1 MSMAGGNPSLI
12 IDTLVNSAG
21 LGVGLR
27 NAEAQV
33 TASATRMGTAVD
45 AQMGK
50 FGTQLAGG
58 LARGL
63 SAMMAIQ
70 AADAA
75 IRATTDAFRNNRDIP
90 DAILE
95 SLQKTFSSLP
105 IFGALQDALIPL
117 GEKLGESMAR
127 SAVGVMQREFGL
139 FQGIVF
145 GGRTRDDDIRA
156 EREELARLRT
166 QIDPGSVQAVDTAIG
181 RFRFAMAGGPQEEQ
195 LEILR
200 RIRQLMESLG
210 ESVRP
215 GN

>member
-12 IDTLVNSAG
+12 IDTLVNNAS

-33 TASATRMGTAVD
+33 TASAARMGTAVD
-45 AQMGK
+45 REMGK
-50 FGTQLAGG
+50 FGNQLVGG

-95 SLQKTFSSLP
+95 PLQKTFSSIP

-127 SAVGVMQREFGL
+127 SAVEVMQREFGL
-139 FQGIVF
+139 LQGIMF
-145 GGRTRDDDIRA
+145 GGRTREDDIRA
-156 EREELARLRT
+156 EREELARLRA
-166 QIDPGSVQAVDTAIG
+166 QVDPGTVQSVNTAIG
-181 RFRFAMAGGPQEEQ
+181 QFRFAVSGGPQQEQ

>member
-33 TASATRMGTAVD
+33 TASAARMGTAVD
-45 AQMGK
+45 REMGK
-50 FGTQLAGG
+50 FGNQLVGG
-58 LARGL
+58 LARGM
-63 SAMMAIQ
+63 SAMVAIQ
-70 AADAA
+70 ATDAA
-75 IRATTDAFRNNRDIP
+75 IRAATDAFRNNRDIP

-95 SLQKTFSSLP
+95 SLQKTFSSIP

-127 SAVGVMQREFGL
+127 SAVEVMQREFGL
-139 FQGIVF
+139 LQGIMF
-145 GGRTRDDDIRA
+145 GGRTREDDIRA
-156 EREELARLRT
+156 EREELARLRA
-166 QIDPGSVQAVDTAIG
+166 QVDPGTVQSVNTAIG
-181 RFRFAMAGGPQEEQ
+181 QFRFAVSGGPQQEQ

>member
-21 LGVGLR
+21 LGAGLR

-33 TASATRMGTAVD
+33 TASAARMGTAVD
-45 AQMGK
+45 REMGK
-50 FGTQLAGG
+50 FGNQLVGG

-63 SAMMAIQ
+63 SAMVAIQ

-75 IRATTDAFRNNRDIP
+75 IRAATDAFKNNRDIP

-95 SLQKTFSSLP
+95 SLQKTFSSIP

-127 SAVGVMQREFGL
+127 SAVEVMQREFGL
-139 FQGIVF
+139 LQGIMF
-145 GGRTRDDDIRA
+145 GGRTREDDIRA
-156 EREELARLRT
+156 EREELARLRA
-166 QIDPGSVQAVDTAIG
+166 QVDPGTVQSVNTAIG
-181 RFRFAMAGGPQEEQ
+181 QFRFAVSGGPQQEQ

>member
-12 IDTLVNSAG
+12 IDTLVNNAQ

-27 NAEAQV
+27 TAETQV
-33 TASATRMGTAVD
+33 MASATRMGTAVD
-45 AQMGK
+45 AQMSK
-50 FGTQLAGG
+50 FGTQLAGS
-58 LARGL
+58 LAKGL
-63 SAMMAIQ
+63 SAMVAVQ

-75 IRATTDAFRNNRDIP
+75 IRATTEAFRNNRDIP
-90 DAILE
+90 EAILE

-105 IFGALQDALIPL
+105 IFGALQDALIPV
-117 GEKLGESMAR
+117 GERLGESMAR
-127 SAVGVMQREFGL
+127 SAIEVMQSEFGL
-139 FQGIVF
+139 LRGITF
-145 GGRTRDDDIRA
+145 GSRTREDDIRA
-156 EREELARLRT
+156 EREELARLRA
-166 QIDPGSVQAVDTAIG
+166 QIDPGTVQSINTAIG
-181 RFRFAMAGGPQEEQ
+181 QFRFAVSGGPQQEQ

>member
-1 MSMAGGNPSLI
+1 
-12 IDTLVNSAG
+12 
-21 LGVGLR
+21 
-27 NAEAQV
+27 
-33 TASATRMGTAVD
+33 MGSAVD
-45 AQMGK
+45 AQMSK

-63 SAMMAIQ
+63 SAMVAIQ

-95 SLQKTFSSLP
+95 SLQKTFSSIP

-127 SAVGVMQREFGL
+127 SAVDVMQREFGL
-139 FQGIVF
+139 FAGIMF
-145 GGRTRDDDIRA
+145 GSRTREDDIRA
-156 EREELARLRT
+156 EREELARLRA
-166 QIDPGSVQAVDTAIG
+166 QIDPGNVQSIDTAIG
-181 RFRFAMAGGPQEEQ
+181 QFRFAVAGGPQQEQ